1 MRVHRQLK
9 IDAPPAAV
17 WRCLVEP
24 ELQKRWITQL
34 VDETPD
40 DASAVGVGA
49 TSSMRL
55 REGDQVVTYRSK
67 VTAWEPERHLSIQLT
82 GGTFAED
89 MAMDV
94 RYDLVPEAAGTTL
107 DYDVVVPMKGF
118 ASKVLTPLLW
128 LVASTNSIKDLARLS
143 VVAETA

>member
-1 MRVHRQLK
+1 
-9 IDAPPAAV
+9 
-17 WRCLVEP
+17 
-24 ELQKRWITQL
+24 
-34 VDETPD
+34 
-40 DASAVGVGA
+40 
-49 TSSMRL
+49 
-55 REGDQVVTYRSK
+55 VVTYRSK

-94 RYDLVPEAAGTTL
+94 RYDLVPEAEGTTL

-118 ASKVLTPLLW
+118 AFKVLTPLLW

>member
-24 ELQKRWITQL
+24 ELQKQWITQF
-34 VDETPD
+34 VDDTPD

-49 TSSMRL
+49 TSTMRL
-55 REGDQVVTYRSK
+55 REGDDVVTYRSK

-94 RYDLVPEAAGTTL
+94 RYDLVPEESGTTL

-118 ASKVLTPLLW
+118 AFKVLTPLLW

>member
-1 MRVHRQLK
+1 MRIHRQLN
-9 IDAPPAAV
+9 IDASPAAV

-40 DASAVGVGA
+40 DASAVGLGT
-49 TSSMRL
+49 TSTMRMQ
-55 REGDQVVTYRSK
+55 EGDKVVPYRCK
-67 VTAWEPERHLSIQLT
+67 VTAWEPERHLTIQLT

-94 RYDLVPEAAGTTL
+94 KYDLVPALAGTTL

-118 ASKVLTPLLW
+118 AFKVLTPLIW
-128 LVASTNSIKDLARLS
+128 LAASSNSTKDLAKLS